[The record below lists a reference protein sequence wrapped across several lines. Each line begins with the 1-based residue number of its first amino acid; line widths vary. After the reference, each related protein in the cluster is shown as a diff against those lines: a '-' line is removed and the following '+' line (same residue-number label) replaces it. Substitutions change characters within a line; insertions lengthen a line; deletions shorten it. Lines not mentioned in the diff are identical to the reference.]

1 MYEEII
7 QILNEHRCATNA
19 AKQAAYL
26 KNHFVFFGIATPE
39 RRQLMGPYL
48 KSWRQS
54 SKIDWQLLT
63 NLWQTDYRECQYVAL
78 DFLKS
83 SQKQLIFEDV
93 ERMLPMIQTKQWWDS
108 IDCFDQ
114 LLGTIG
120 LSDARVGS
128 LMLQWAEADDFWL
141 RRIAIDHQLGR
152 REQTNEQL
160 LAAIILKN
168 KRETNF
174 FIKKAIGWALRD
186 YSKTNPEW
194 VKKFIEQNKDQL
206 QSLSIREAMKHV
218 LSKKE

>member
-19 AKQAAYL
+19 EKQAAYL
-26 KNHFVFFGIATPE
+26 KNHFVFFGIAAQE

-160 LAAIILKN
+160 LAAII
-168 KRETNF
+168 
-174 FIKKAIGWALRD
+174 
-186 YSKTNPEW
+186 
-194 VKKFIEQNKDQL
+194 
-206 QSLSIREAMKHV
+206 
-218 LSKKE
+218 